1 MRSIRWTSLA
11 KLDFQENI
19 EFLLNKWSVNVA
31 QDFVDEV
38 LSTEFILR
46 QGNIDF
52 QNTNIPNV
60 KRCVLCKQIVL
71 FYRILDDGD
80 IEFLRFWNSYRD
92 DSKLR
97 Y

>member
-60 KRCVLCKQIVL
+60 KGCVLCKQIVL

>member
-52 QNTNIPNV
+52 QNTNIHNV

-71 FYRILDDGD
+71 FYRILDNGD

-92 DSKLR
+92 NSKLR